1 MPAFKNIAGQRFGRL
16 IALERHGT
24 SQPTMW
30 LCRCDCGATTAVRS
44 RSLVAGLTRSC
55 WCFRREVV
63 AQLGKR
69 AATRG
74 QTDTPTWRSWKSM
87 LDRCRYPTS
96 IGWKNYGGRGIGID
110 DPRWFSFPPFLEDMG
125 ERPPGTTLDRR
136 DNDLGYSKGN
146 CRWATQREQRANQTR
161 RTPSKSTNASTV
173 RSEDCSMT

>member
-1 MPAFKNIAGQRFGRL
+1 MPAFKDISGQRFGRL
-16 IALERHGT
+16 VALERHGT

-69 AATRG
+69 AATHG

-87 LDRCRYPTS
+87 LDRCTYPSS
-96 IGWKNYGGRGIGID
+96 IGWKNYGGRGITVCE
-110 DPRWFSFPPFLEDMG
+110 RWRSFANFLADMG
-125 ERPPGTTLDRR
+125 ERPPGKTLDRKE
-136 DNDLGYSKGN
+136 NDLGYSKAN
-146 CRWATQREQRANQTR
+146 CRWATPKQQADNR
-161 RTPSKSTNASTV
+161 RSSKH
-173 RSEDCSMT
+173 